1 MNYRFF
7 HDTISEQFI
16 TNFTQVPELRPKTND
31 IVTFPPNRT
40 KFVITRETAISS
52 SGDVFIVSEAGL
64 NIVSEA
70 GVQIKS
76 EASTGIQDVSFDYFV
91 RQQDTSYDTVS
102 LRGSNDNVIRQ
113 LFRM

>member
-7 HDTISEQFI
+7 KDTTSQQFV
-16 TNFTQVPELRPKTND
+16 TNFTQVPELRPKVND

-40 KFVITRETAISS
+40 KFVITRETQISALQFNIITE
-52 SGDVFIVSEAGL
+52 GGNNIVTEAGN
-64 NIVSEA
+64 NIVT
-70 GVQIKS
+70 
-76 EASTGIQDVSFDYFV
+76 EASTSEGDSSFDYFV

>member
-7 HDTISEQFI
+7 KDTTSLQFI
-16 TNFTQVPELRPKTND
+16 TNFTQVPELRPKVND

-40 KFVITRETAISS
+40 KFVITRETPISS
-52 SGDVFIVSEAGL
+52 SGSLSIITESSNNIITEGGNTIVT
-64 NIVSEA
+64 
-70 GVQIKS
+70 
-76 EASTGIQDVSFDYFV
+76 EASSIDVDVSFDYFV
-91 RQQDTSYDTVS
+91 RQQDTGYDTVS

>member
-7 HDTISEQFI
+7 HDTISQQFI

-40 KFVITRETAISS
+40 KFVITRETQISS
-52 SGDVFIVSEAGL
+52 SAFFTVTEGGK
-64 NIVSEA
+64 NIVTES
-70 GVQIKS
+70 GNQIVTEKS
-76 EASTGIQDVSFDYFV
+76 VEVDNSFDYFV
-91 RQQDTSYDTVS
+91 REQNTSYDTVS
-102 LRGSNDNVIRQ
+102 LRSSNDNVLRQ